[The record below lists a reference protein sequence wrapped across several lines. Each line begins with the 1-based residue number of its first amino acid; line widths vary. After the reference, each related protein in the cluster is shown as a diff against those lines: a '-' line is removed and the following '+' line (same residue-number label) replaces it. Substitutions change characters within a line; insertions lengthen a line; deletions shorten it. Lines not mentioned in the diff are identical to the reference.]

1 MAVRRKCIKAG
12 KEKVGDSA
20 RISARQVGREREDRW
35 GKAVRRRAARAGQE
49 RKIWER
55 DKGTLQDEQKGG
67 GERDMR

>member
-35 GKAVRRRAARAGQE
+35 GKVVRHSMMLSRVVVMGRIR
-49 RKIWER
+49 
-55 DKGTLQDEQKGG
+55 
-67 GERDMR
+67 